1 MAGEGFTILHAS
13 DFQLD
18 NPLGGLRSIPEVI
31 EEEVLAAPEVAAQRV
46 FDLAIEHRVNML
58 ALTGNLL
65 CPRKSS
71 ARSLS
76 FLSGQFARMHEH
88 DIPVVWATGASDPLG
103 EWPTSITWPDST
115 IRFDRG
121 SLDRRIMTLGEMEIE
136 VLGCGSDA
144 AGNIHPKW
152 FDGLS
157 RGEHQMVI
165 GGGTVDTFKK
175 LEAAELWLLGGRS
188 YAEHLVDGNANIF
201 YAGIPQGRCLSDSGL
216 RGAQL
221 IHVSEQVERTML
233 DCSAIRYENITIDA
247 ESINDLDELELLICE
262 HAETCRWSSNRIS
275 LVQWDLNVKDSS
287 NVFHNTNTEFMQ
299 WQQRFGQQSM
309 LTNSSVFTLG
319 VEVHYGQDNDVSFDG
334 EDLLGDYLFALGSLR
349 ENGWSKMK
357 LAGAEDVDEA
367 ANGWAR
373 VQEDLA
379 GLRTLDDAAR
389 LGELLLG
396 GSRSERP
403 QPPIRPEIDSE
414 AA

>member
-18 NPLGGLRSIPEVI
+18 NPLGGLRWIPDAI
-31 EEEVLAAPEVAAQRV
+31 EEELLAAPEVAAQRV
-46 FDLAIEHRVNML
+46 FDLAIEHRVQML

-65 CPRKSS
+65 CPRKAS

-76 FLSGQFARMHEH
+76 FLSDQFARMHEH

-103 EWPTSITWPDST
+103 EWPTSMTWPDSS

-121 SLDRRIMTLGEMEIE
+121 SLDRRVMTLGDMEVE

-144 AGNIHPKW
+144 AGDIHPKW

-157 RGEHQMVI
+157 RSEHQLVI
-165 GGGTVDTFKK
+165 AGGSVDTFKK

-201 YAGIPQGRCLSDSGL
+201 YAGIPQGRCPSDSGV

-221 IHVSEQVERTML
+221 IQVREQVERTLL
-233 DCSAIRYENITIDA
+233 DCSSIRYENITIDA
-247 ESINDLDELELLICE
+247 ESINDLDELELLISE
-262 HAETCRWSSNRIS
+262 HAKTCNWHSNRTS
-275 LVQWDLNVKDSS
+275 LVQWDLNFKDSS
-287 NVFHNTNTEFMQ
+287 NIFHNTNTEFMQ
-299 WQQRFGQQSM
+299 WQQTFGQQSM
-309 LTNSSVFTLG
+309 LTTSSVFTLG
-319 VEVHYGQDNDVSFDG
+319 VNVHYANANDVLVDG
-334 EDLLGDYLFALGSLR
+334 EDLLGDYLFALESLR
-349 ENGWSKMK
+349 ESGWSKMQ
-357 LAGAEDVDEA
+357 LAGAEEMASPGND
-367 ANGWAR
+367 WAR

-379 GLRTLDDAAR
+379 GLRTLEDAAR

-396 GSRSERP
+396 GSVKDRL
-403 QPPIRPEIDSE
+403 QHPIIPEIDSE

>member
-18 NPLGGLRSIPEVI
+18 NPLGGLRWIPEAI
-31 EEEVLAAPEVAAQRV
+31 EEEVLAAPEEAARRV
-46 FDLAIEHRVNML
+46 FDLAIEHQVNML

-76 FLSGQFARMHEH
+76 FLSDQFARMHEH
-88 DIPVVWATGASDPLG
+88 GIPVVWATGATDPLG
-103 EWPTSITWPDST
+103 DWPTSMTWPDSA

-121 SLDRRIMTLGEMEIE
+121 SLDRRVMTVGGMDLE
-136 VLGCGSDA
+136 VMGCGGDA
-144 AGNIHPKW
+144 DGNIHPKW

-157 RGEHQMVI
+157 RGDHQMVI
-165 GGGTVDTFKK
+165 GGGTVDTFKNF
-175 LEAAELWLLGGRS
+175 EAAELWLLGGRS

-201 YAGIPQGRCLSDSGL
+201 YAGVPQGRCLADSGP

-233 DCSAIRYENITIDA
+233 DCSAIRYENISIDA
-247 ESINDLDELELLICE
+247 ESISDLDELELLICE
-262 HAETCRWSSNRIS
+262 HAETSNWKSNRIS
-275 LVQWDLNVKDSS
+275 LVQWDLNCKDSN

-299 WQQRFGQQSM
+299 WQQTFGQQTM
-309 LTNSSVFTLG
+309 LPSSSVFTLG
-319 VEVHYGQDNDVSFDG
+319 VNVHYGQDTDISAAD
-334 EDLLGDYLFALGSLR
+334 EDLLGDYLFALESLR
-349 ENGWSKMK
+349 ENGWSNMK
-357 LAGAEDVDEA
+357 LAGAEQLGEEA
-367 ANGWAR
+367 DDWAS
-373 VQEDLA
+373 VQENLA

-396 GSRSERP
+396 GSPNVS
-403 QPPIRPEIDSE
+403 QPPINPEIDSE

>member
-103 EWPTSITWPDST
+103 EWPTSITWPDSA

-121 SLDRRIMTLGEMEIE
+121 SLDRRVMTLGEMEVE

-144 AGNIHPKW
+144 SGDIHPKW

-157 RGEHQMVI
+157 RGEHQVVI
-165 GGGTVDTFKK
+165 GGGTVDSFKN
-175 LEAAELWLLGGRS
+175 LEAADLWLLGGRS

-201 YAGIPQGRCLSDSGL
+201 YAGIPQGRCLSDSGR

-221 IHVSEQVERTML
+221 IHVGERVERTLL
-233 DCSAIRYENITIDA
+233 DCSAIRYENISIDA
-247 ESINDLDELELLICE
+247 ESINDLDELEQWICQ
-262 HAETCRWSSNRIS
+262 HAETCSWESSRIS
-275 LVQWDLNVKDSS
+275 LVQWDFNCKNSS
-287 NVFHNTNTEFMQ
+287 NVFHNTNTEFLQ
-299 WQQRFGQQSM
+299 WQHKFGQESM
-309 LTNSSVFTLG
+309 LTSSSVFTLG
-319 VEVHYGQDNDVSFDG
+319 VNVHYGQDEGVSVDG
-334 EDLLGDYLFALGSLR
+334 EDLLGDYLFALESLR
-349 ENGWSKMK
+349 ENGWSQMK
-357 LAGAEDVDEA
+357 LAGAEELGET
-367 ANGWAR
+367 ANDWAS
-373 VQEDLA
+373 VQENLA

-396 GSRSERP
+396 GSLNVRP
-403 QPPIRPEIDSE
+403 QPPINPEIDLE

>member
-18 NPLGGLRSIPEVI
+18 NPLGGLRWIPEAI
-31 EEEVLAAPEVAAQRV
+31 EDEVLAAPEVAAQRV

-65 CPRKSS
+65 CPRNSS

-76 FLSGQFARMHEH
+76 FLSSQFARLHEH

-121 SLDRRIMTLGEMEIE
+121 SLDRRVMTLGEMEVE

-144 AGNIHPKW
+144 AGDIHPKW

-157 RGEHQMVI
+157 RGGHQMVI
-165 GGGTVDTFKK
+165 GGGTVDAFNN

-221 IHVSEQVERTML
+221 IRVSEQVERTIL

-247 ESINDLDELELLICE
+247 ESINNFDELELLIYE
-262 HAETCRWSSNRIS
+262 RAETCSWNSNRIS
-275 LVQWDLNVKDSS
+275 LVHWDLNVKDSG
-287 NVFHNTNTEFMQ
+287 NVFHNTDTEFMQ

-309 LTNSSVFTLG
+309 LTSSSVFTLG
-319 VEVHYGQDNDVSFDG
+319 VDVHYGHDNDVSVDN

-357 LAGAEDVDEA
+357 LAGAEEVDEA
-367 ANGWAR
+367 ANCWTS

-396 GSRSERP
+396 GSRNQRP
-403 QPPIRPEIDSE
+403 QAPISPEIDLE

>member
-18 NPLGGLRSIPEVI
+18 NPLGGLRWIPEAI
-31 EEEVLAAPEVAAQRV
+31 EEEVLAAPEVAAHRV

-76 FLSGQFARMHEH
+76 FLSDQFARMHEH

-103 EWPTSITWPDST
+103 EWPTSMTWPCSS

-121 SLDRRIMTLGEMEIE
+121 SIDRRVMTLGQMEVE

-144 AGNIHPKW
+144 AGDIQPQW

-157 RGEHQMVI
+157 RGEHQIVI
-165 GGGTVDTFKK
+165 AGGTVDTFKK

-201 YAGIPQGRCLSDSGL
+201 YAGTPQGRCLADSGH

-233 DCSAIRYENITIDA
+233 DCSAIRYENINIDA
-247 ESINDLDELELLICE
+247 ASINDLDELELLICE
-262 HAETCRWSSNRIS
+262 HTKTCSWKPNRTS
-275 LVQWDLNVKDSS
+275 LVQWDLNVRDSS
-287 NVFHNTNTEFMQ
+287 NIFHNTNTEFMQ
-299 WQQRFGQQSM
+299 WQQKFGQQSM
-309 LTNSSVFTLG
+309 LKAASVFTLA
-319 VEVHYGQDNDVSFDG
+319 VNVHYAQENDVSVDS
-334 EDLLGDYLFALGSLR
+334 EDLLGDYLFALESLR
-349 ENGWSKMK
+349 ESGWSKMK
-357 LAGAEDVDEA
+357 LAGAEEVDGA
-367 ANGWAR
+367 GDDWAR
-373 VQEDLA
+373 VQENLA

-396 GSRSERP
+396 GSLNERP
-403 QPPIRPEIDSE
+403 QQPVSPEIDSE

>member
-18 NPLGGLRSIPEVI
+18 NPLGGLRWIPEAI
-31 EEEVLAAPEVAAQRV
+31 EKEVLAAPEEAARRV
-46 FDLAIEHRVNML
+46 FDLAIEHQVNML

-76 FLSGQFARMHEH
+76 FLSDQFARMHEH
-88 DIPVVWATGASDPLG
+88 GIPVVWATGGTDPLG
-103 EWPTSITWPDST
+103 DWPTSMTWPDSA

-121 SLDRRIMTLGEMEIE
+121 SLDRRVMTVGGMDLE
-136 VLGCGSDA
+136 VMGCGGDA
-144 AGNIHPKW
+144 DGNIHPKW

-157 RGEHQMVI
+157 RGDHQMVI
-165 GGGTVDTFKK
+165 GGGTVDTFKNF
-175 LEAAELWLLGGRS
+175 EAAELWLLGGRS

-201 YAGIPQGRCLSDSGL
+201 YAGVPQGRSLADSGP

-233 DCSAIRYENITIDA
+233 DCSAIRYENISIDA
-247 ESINDLDELELLICE
+247 ESISDLAELELLICE
-262 HAETCRWSSNRIS
+262 HAETSNWKSNRIS
-275 LVQWDLNVKDSS
+275 LVQWDLNCKDSN

-299 WQQRFGQQSM
+299 WQQTFGQQTM
-309 LTNSSVFTLG
+309 LPSSSVFTLG
-319 VEVHYGQDNDVSFDG
+319 VNVHYGQDTDISAAD
-334 EDLLGDYLFALGSLR
+334 EDLLGDYLFALESLR
-349 ENGWSKMK
+349 ENGWSNMK
-357 LAGAEDVDEA
+357 LAGAEQLGEEA
-367 ANGWAR
+367 DDWAS
-373 VQEDLA
+373 VQENLA

-396 GSRSERP
+396 GSPNVS
-403 QPPIRPEIDSE
+403 QPPINPEIDSE